1 MDLQNIIPQTVLH
14 KISKLAQGAQE
25 GDCAPA
31 AAKTQ
36 EQSAQKPQAQQEYQT
51 AAQQGQTQKTAD
63 TTLLSSPQIKEETMK
78 ILNKILLAAQ
88 GDGTDTAGKA
98 ATVVSTEK
106 LAAIAQTA
114 VKNAQNFTKIAQ
126 ELIVQIEKSN
136 LSPEEKELAK
146 AILREIET
154 VLKRTSPDS
163 PFSQLANALPKNI
176 SIDEI
181 FKWTA
186 AQVKT
191 GNLPAR
197 DFFAVSQILLGN
209 SAIVQ
214 TTNVDVGA
222 GFKPAQMQ
230 DQTYVAENHTDAD
243 YRAGLKPAPTMTDT
257 QAQNQNIHLF
267 VKQTEANIKANI
279 QNLIPL
285 TQSESIK
292 NLLTEILTTS
302 SQKEKDSATFS
313 FARIE
318 GKIGG
323 ETKFLPLV
331 LNTQFNSEFSA
342 VLQKQ
347 FPELPKELIANTASI
362 IRISEKP
369 IILSPEVIED
379 LKSVLKNFT
388 ESAPRPVDTAQT
400 ANTQTANTPITPILN
415 TPITQ
420 SPQIT
425 TNAIQTPIELQNTNT
440 PILQNTANITQ
451 TPPLILQKATESF
464 GWRITAS
471 VLSALLQYI
480 GNPNKNETVLQN
492 FKTLFATEKSVE
504 NITTQM
510 REFIQSKPDI
520 LMKELIHSNTE
531 ALTTKK
537 VSHNKPEPVS
547 SQIWGQMQNTLEKLS
562 NIENILKNPD
572 IIFKRENPMEFLMAK
587 IGILQGTIREE
598 QLRGERQQ
606 PQIEENLRNILREIS
621 SQIKESAQKLQN
633 LPNLQTDEKLS
644 EAFSRLRLLSNSV
657 NELSQKIDSANLLA
671 NKVDI
676 TAGRSEQTVLIPVQI
691 GNAWIQM
698 ELRVNSDEK
707 KGQEKKGKKQA
718 EEVELTVELEKGNTV
733 FAKANLT
740 LEKQLQVAINFTNE
754 KMLEYFKQNY
764 KEFYKALESIG
775 AKSVRVNFNKNANP
789 EEQRERSAGLKSNL
803 DITG

>member
-1 MDLQNIIPQTVLH
+1 LDLQNIIPQTVLH

-510 REFIQSKPDI
+510 R
-520 LMKELIHSNTE
+520 
-531 ALTTKK
+531 
-537 VSHNKPEPVS
+537 
-547 SQIWGQMQNTLEKLS
+547 
-562 NIENILKNPD
+562 
-572 IIFKRENPMEFLMAK
+572 
-587 IGILQGTIREE
+587 
-598 QLRGERQQ
+598 
-606 PQIEENLRNILREIS
+606 
-621 SQIKESAQKLQN
+621 
-633 LPNLQTDEKLS
+633 
-644 EAFSRLRLLSNSV
+644 
-657 NELSQKIDSANLLA
+657 
-671 NKVDI
+671 
-676 TAGRSEQTVLIPVQI
+676 
-691 GNAWIQM
+691 
-698 ELRVNSDEK
+698 
-707 KGQEKKGKKQA
+707 
-718 EEVELTVELEKGNTV
+718 
-733 FAKANLT
+733 
-740 LEKQLQVAINFTNE
+740 
-754 KMLEYFKQNY
+754 
-764 KEFYKALESIG
+764 
-775 AKSVRVNFNKNANP
+775 
-789 EEQRERSAGLKSNL
+789 
-803 DITG
+803 